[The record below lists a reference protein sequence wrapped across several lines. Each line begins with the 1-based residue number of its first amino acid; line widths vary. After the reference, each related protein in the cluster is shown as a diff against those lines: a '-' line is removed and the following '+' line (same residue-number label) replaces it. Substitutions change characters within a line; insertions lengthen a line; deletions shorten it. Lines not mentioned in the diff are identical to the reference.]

1 MAIRRQSN
9 EMRLNFDVYFAI
21 DGTRTMNLSQNT
33 SWFIGIFAFVAL
45 FTGSSMLTS
54 DMNDQPG
61 MNQFS
66 DLTDSDIDMILAVKA
81 EMQEA
86 KIESN

>member
-1 MAIRRQSN
+1 
-9 EMRLNFDVYFAI
+9 
-21 DGTRTMNLSQNT
+21 MNLSQNT

-45 FTGSSMLTS
+45 FTVSSMLTI

>member
-1 MAIRRQSN
+1 
-9 EMRLNFDVYFAI
+9 
-21 DGTRTMNLSQNT
+21 MNLSQNT